1 MSDTQL
7 PRWLQEL
14 VERRVNASL
23 ESPCEWPN
31 GQFPHLAFRAREIVA
46 EDDDGDDGQ
55 VSLLQVVIDEAE
67 RLQAIVDKLPKCW
80 RLDDSGKLVQD
91 VSVVPGMELF
101 ILPTGGGDVFSVDV
115 LGGDCIIRY
124 PDGDTSHATMS
135 RYASTREA
143 AEAVGGAHKPDYSRG
158 NTYYSLIDDGMYD
171 SFLGQ

>member
-67 RLQAIVDKLPKCW
+67 RLHTIVDKLRITKDGV
-80 RLDDSGKLVQD
+80 R
-91 VSVVPGMELF
+91 VVPDGTTVLHY
-101 ILPTGGGDVFSVDV
+101 IHPKTGRVHRRGYNAV
-115 LGGDCIIRY
+115 LGGYLSHRDANNKVVWIGVEDCYFAI
-124 PDGDTSHATMS
+124 
-135 RYASTREA
+135 EA
-143 AEAVGGAHKPDYSRG
+143 AEAAREEADHG
-158 NTYYSLIDDGMYD
+158 
-171 SFLGQ
+171 